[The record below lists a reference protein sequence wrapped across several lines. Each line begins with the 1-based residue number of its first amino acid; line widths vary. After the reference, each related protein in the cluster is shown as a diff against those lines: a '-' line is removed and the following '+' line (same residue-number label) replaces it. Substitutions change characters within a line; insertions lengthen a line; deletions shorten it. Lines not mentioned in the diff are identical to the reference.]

1 MITCYSPLLNQTD
14 VNYLHFRLKSC
25 AAQTME
31 NQEEN
36 SEPPGRQTRRATKAI
51 EEAKKVEEERI
62 FNEFPHIMMVG
73 YNEEVRQRAADKV
86 HDEGRLQLDAIE
98 RGEGGGGD
106 VAIKQEEEEE
116 EEPEERRQEPDALLQ
131 QGDELGDGDLSI
143 KEEISE
149 GEEEEMLEANPVG
162 SILTEGQTV
171 AIPTDLFLE
180 LELKEEEQDEG
191 GHLATSG
198 GAGVGDGTEQESIL
212 LHDEEDEAVAENEEA
227 VEEETV
233 QVIRGK

>member
-1 MITCYSPLLNQTD
+1 
-14 VNYLHFRLKSC
+14 
-25 AAQTME
+25 ME

-36 SEPPGRQTRRATKAI
+36 PEPPGRQTRRASKAI
-51 EEAKKVEEERI
+51 EEAKKAEEERI
-62 FNEFPHIMMVG
+62 FNECPYVMMVG
-73 YNEEVRQRAADKV
+73 PNEEVRQRAADKDR
-86 HDEGRLQLDAIE
+86 DEGRRQLDAIE

-171 AIPTDLFLE
+171 AIPTDLFQE

-191 GHLATSG
+191 GHHKWRCRCG
-198 GAGVGDGTEQESIL
+198 GRDRAGINF
-212 LHDEEDEAVAENEEA
+212 AP
-227 VEEETV
+227 
-233 QVIRGK
+233 